1 MMRVSVIICTYNR
14 ERFLGDTLESVAAQP
29 FPKEQVQIVL
39 VDNNSTDSTP
49 AIAERFKET
58 HPDSEVVYVIETNQ
72 GHTYARNRGI
82 KESDGDILLFL
93 DDDVLLDPGYLTRLV
108 HHYETMPDL
117 AASGG
122 RVIVRYEN
130 ERPVWM
136 SRFLEPMLG
145 HQDFGRAVK
154 SYAKNSYPVGCS
166 MAFRASTFTQTG
178 VFNPDLGRR
187 GTALGGNDEKD
198 MLFRVRAAGLNI
210 TYLPDV
216 ILEHRI
222 DDRRLTHDY
231 VRRQAIGVGQG
242 ERIRLSGTGFKG
254 WMSKILEESVKI
266 GGTMVLAILFTLKGT
281 PAKAS
286 MVIRFRYWVW
296 QGLLSLREP

>member
-1 MMRVSVIICTYNR
+1 MRLSVIICTYNR

-29 FPKEQVQIVL
+29 LPKDQVQIVL

-49 AIAERFKET
+49 VIAQRFKET
-58 HPDSEVVYVIETNQ
+58 HPDSEMVYVIETNQ

-93 DDDVLLDPGYLTRLV
+93 DDDVLLDPGYFMNLV
-108 HHYETMPDL
+108 QHYETNPDL

-122 RVIVRYEN
+122 RVIVKYEHK
-130 ERPVWM
+130 RPAWM

-145 HQDFGRAVK
+145 HHDFGSMVK
-154 SYAKNSYPVGCS
+154 NYPKNSYPVGCS
-166 MAFRASTFTQTG
+166 MAFRASTFIQTG

-198 MLFRVRAAGLNI
+198 MLFRVRAAGLRI
-210 TYLPDV
+210 AYLPNV
-216 ILEHRI
+216 ILSHRI
-222 DDRRLTHDY
+222 DDRRLTYDY

-242 ERIRLSGTGFKG
+242 ERIRLTGTGLKG
-254 WMSKILEESVKI
+254 WMSKIIEESVKI
-266 GGTMVLAILFTLKGT
+266 AGTIVLSSAFLLKGS
-281 PAKAS
+281 PAQAA
-286 MVIRFRYWVW
+286 MLLRFRYWVW
-296 QGLLSLREP
+296 LGILALQEP

>member
-1 MMRVSVIICTYNR
+1 
-14 ERFLGDTLESVAAQP
+14 LESVASQP

-49 AIAERFKET
+49 VIAQRFKEA

-93 DDDVLLDPGYLTRLV
+93 DDDVLLDPGYFTQLV
-108 HHYETMPDL
+108 RHYETMPDL

-122 RVIVRYEN
+122 RVIVKYEN
-130 ERPVWM
+130 QRPEWM
-136 SRFLEPMLG
+136 TRFLEPMLG
-145 HQDFGRAVK
+145 HHDFGGAVK
-154 SYAKNSYPVGCS
+154 TYPKNSYPVGCS
-166 MAFRASTFTQTG
+166 MAFRSSTFEKVG
-178 VFNPDLGRR
+178 VFNPELGRR

-198 MLFRVRAAGLNI
+198 MLFRVRAAGLTI
-210 TYLPDV
+210 SYLPDV
-216 ILEHRI
+216 KLEHRI